1 MISVHNTLP
10 WYQKRYLSMMSHYDI
25 MYDTVQMISYMIQY
39 KCEIAHLE
47 GRWRLSDGRCFAC
60 PGGWFLHKAPIS
72 HSRKSR
78 ACWHRLGGR
87 GSVNA
92 RHRQARPS
100 AERHAPLDNAA
111 SSRNK
116 EWSRSMIGAQSSI
129 SKTSFFTLMVS
140 SSISLLWTKSE
151 KTTSTSWPRWL
162 FTQWAWHDRNL
173 LTILISA
180 FGSAS
185 RSWLHMAHSH
195 QCWSAWWR
203 NKQWAGDICWLQK
216 NAIWTRIEEHQ
227 IMGGR
232 SLLIVE

>member
-1 MISVHNTLP
+1 MIPEKISQHDVAL
-10 WYQKRYLSMMSHYDI
+10 WYHVWYSTNDI
-25 MYDTVQMISYMIQY
+25 IYDTVQMWDRAPRRAVKAFWWSLFCLPRRVVSPQGPDFSFSKITS
-39 KCEIAHLE
+39 LLTST
-47 GRWRLSDGRCFAC
+47 GRRRQRQC
-60 PGGWFLHKAPIS
+60 KA
-72 HSRKSR
+72 RT
-78 ACWHRLGGR
+78 G
-87 GSVNA
+87 
-92 RHRQARPS
+92 QAQRW
-100 AERHAPLDNAA
+100 AHAPLDNAA

-129 SKTSFFTLMVS
+129 SKTCFFTLMVS

-151 KTTSTSWPRWL
+151 KTTSTSWPKWL

-173 LTILISA
+173 LTISISA

-203 NKQWAGDICWLQK
+203 NKQWAGDICWLQN
-216 NAIWTRIEEHQ
+216 NAIWTRIKEHQ

-232 SLLIVE
+232 SLLIAE